1 MHLLIPALGALS
13 IFLLALSLIPSEN
26 PLALKLSA
34 MGANVSGAELHAK
47 NVGKLERIVAN
58 FVPLEQRGRLAQML
72 IEAGWYR
79 MRPSQLIL
87 RVVAGACAGL
97 VLALLLGRWLHF
109 AWYLVVTLQIGV
121 VAACAHIPMS
131 MLHRAVEERKN
142 SVQKAL
148 PDFLDMTATTVQAGL
163 SVNAA
168 IAYAVEAAPGT
179 LGDEVREAL
188 AEIRLGRPRAEALK
202 AAADRVNQA
211 ELTTAVTAIN
221 QAEKL
226 GSNIAKVL
234 DELAEDTRNHRVML
248 VEEHAQK
255 LPVKMVMPMA
265 FFMLPSLLTI
275 IFGSLIANYFVVTR

>member
-26 PLALKLSA
+26 PLALKLTA
-34 MGANVSGAELHAK
+34 MGANVGTSDLQAA
-47 NVGKLERIVAN
+47 NVGRLERIVAN
-58 FVPLEQRGRLAQML
+58 FVPLEQRGKLAQML

-79 MRPSQLIL
+79 MRPSQLVL
-87 RVVAGACAGL
+87 RVIAAACAGTI
-97 VLALLLGRWLHF
+97 VALLLGRYLHLSWF
-109 AWYLVVTLQIGV
+109 LVLSLQIIT

-131 MLHRAVEERKN
+131 MLQRAIEERKT

-163 SVNAA
+163 SINAA

-179 LGDEVREAL
+179 LGDEIREAL

-202 AAADRVNQA
+202 AVADRLNQS

-234 DELAEDTRNHRVML
+234 DELAEDTRNHRVMV

-255 LPVKMVMPMA
+255 LPVKMVFPMA

-275 IFGSLIANYFVVTR
+275 IFGSLVANYLVTR